1 MLKINEVV
9 KKYNPASAGRL
20 RKRGTAV
27 DTRRPALGGVSL
39 RVEDGQFHT
48 LLGPSGCGKTTLLRS
63 VAGLEHPDSGEIV
76 LGDDT
81 LFSAERSINLSPD
94 RRKLGMVF
102 QSYAIWPHMSVRQN
116 VAFPMRVGKAKRP
129 KAEVDRLVVEAL
141 ESVGL
146 AEVIDRSAT
155 KLSGGQQQ
163 RLAFA
168 RAMVGRPRLLLLDE
182 PLSNLDAQLRASM
195 RLELKRLQ
203 SELGLT
209 TLYVT
214 HDQAEALAISDVITV
229 MNGGRIMQ
237 QGTPREIYD
246 RPENLFVARFIGSPN
261 LLPAKVDDGSGRRS
275 VLTGVGPIVLDEVVP
290 AGLGDVV
297 LVLRPEDLVPRR
309 RADAARES
317 SGTNELSGT
326 VVTQSFEGECIRHI
340 VAVGDQRIECR
351 SARHSEVR
359 PGDEV
364 VVSVPGRALSV
375 VDARDERE

>member
-9 KKYNPASAGRL
+9 KKYDPASAGRL

-81 LFSAERSINLSPD
+81 LFSAERSIDLSPD

-214 HDQAEALAISDVITV
+214 HDQAEALAISDLITV

>member
-9 KKYNPASAGRL
+9 KKYDPASAGRL

>member
-9 KKYNPASAGRL
+9 KKYDPASAGRL
-20 RKRGTAV
+20 RKRGGSV

-76 LGDDT
+76 LGGDT
-81 LFSAERSINLSPD
+81 LFSAERSIDLSPD

-129 KAEVDRLVVEAL
+129 KAEVDKLVVEAL
-141 ESVGL
+141 ETVGL

-261 LLPAKVDDGSGRRS
+261 LLPAKVDDSSGRRT
-275 VLTGVGPIVLDEVVP
+275 VLTEVGPLVLDEAVP

-309 RADAARES
+309 REDAARES

-340 VAVGDQRIECR
+340 VAVDDQRIECR

-359 PGDEV
+359 PGDAV

>member
-9 KKYNPASAGRL
+9 KKYDPASAGRL
-20 RKRGTAV
+20 RKRGGSV

-76 LGDDT
+76 LGGDT
-81 LFSAERSINLSPD
+81 LFSAERSIDLSPD

-129 KAEVDRLVVEAL
+129 KAEVDKLVVEAL
-141 ESVGL
+141 ETVGL

-261 LLPAKVDDGSGRRS
+261 LLPAKVDDSSGRRT
-275 VLTGVGPIVLDEVVP
+275 VLTEVGPLVLDEAVP

-309 RADAARES
+309 REDAARES

-340 VAVGDQRIECR
+340 VAVDDQRIECR

-359 PGDEV
+359 PGDEM
-364 VVSVPGRALSV
+364 VVSAPGRALSV